1 MEAELTQFPSAG
13 FQFVASA
20 YMQQVVAELT
30 HLARKAPEISQRSG
44 VSVRVSIC
52 NWENL
57 LSNALKRAI
66 RLDEREVAPRVS
78 DLGAGGE
85 DKVLGKLV
93 QKAVL
98 NVFNRSFTGGELD
111 QVVAAFQDGFGIEVA
126 DTMPSK
132 EYVRQIAEV
141 RPLHAAVKKLGAS
154 DPAGTAA
161 ALEFVLEGLHLSR
174 KLNKDTKAGRY
185 RYRS

>member
-1 MEAELTQFPSAG
+1 M
-13 FQFVASA
+13 
-20 YMQQVVAELT
+20 
-30 HLARKAPEISQRSG
+30 
-44 VSVRVSIC
+44 RVSIC

-78 DLGAGGE
+78 DLGAIVASTSGKIEMETLGDGGE

-111 QVVAAFQDGFGIEVA
+111 QVVAAFQGGFGVEVA
-126 DTMPSK
+126 DMMPSK
-132 EYVRQIAEV
+132 EYVRQIAEI

-154 DPAGTAA
+154 DPASTAA

>member
-1 MEAELTQFPSAG
+1 
-13 FQFVASA
+13 
-20 YMQQVVAELT
+20 
-30 HLARKAPEISQRSG
+30 
-44 VSVRVSIC
+44 
-52 NWENL
+52 
-57 LSNALKRAI
+57 
-66 RLDEREVAPRVS
+66 
-78 DLGAGGE
+78 
-85 DKVLGKLV
+85 V

-141 RPLHAAVKKLGAS
+141 RPLHAAVTKLGAS
-154 DPAGTAA
+154 NPAGTAA

-174 KLNKDTKAGRY
+174 KLNKDAKAGRY

>member
-1 MEAELTQFPSAG
+1 
-13 FQFVASA
+13 
-20 YMQQVVAELT
+20 VAELT

-78 DLGAGGE
+78 DLGAIVASTSGKIEMETLGDGSE
-85 DKVLGKLV
+85 DKVLAKLL

-98 NVFNRSFTGGELD
+98 NVFNRSFSGGELD
-111 QVVAAFQDGFGIEVA
+111 PVVAAFQDGFAVEA
-126 DTMPSK
+126 SDSMPSK
-132 EYVRQIAEV
+132 EYVRQIGEV
-141 RPLHAAVKKLGAS
+141 HPLHAAVKKLGANE
-154 DPAGTAA
+154 PAGTAA

-174 KLNKDTKAGRY
+174 KLNKDARAGRY